1 MKPIKYLLTI
11 FAIIVLIMAAGCDN
25 PNAKT
30 VNDDNTA
37 TTQSE
42 QQSQKVATTSILE
55 DKKDTPDTSKQTQAE
70 ITIYFPDAN
79 AEKLIAVK
87 RQIPTN
93 DNKYVDAIN
102 ELIAGP
108 ANDSEGF
115 AIMPKGTK
123 VLSVNVNNNIATVD
137 FSKEFQNNFTGG
149 STGEIMLIGSIV
161 DTLTNFKEIKSV
173 CFTLEGQPL
182 DILGGH
188 LDLTEPVSRMND
200 LL

>member
-25 PNAKT
+25 QNTKT
-30 VNDDNTA
+30 TNDGNTS
-37 TTQSE
+37 TVQSE

-55 DKKDTPDTSKQTQAE
+55 DKPDTQKQTQTE
-70 ITIYFPDAN
+70 ITVYFPDAN

-102 ELIAGP
+102 ELITGP
-108 ANDSEGF
+108 SNDSEGF

>member
-25 PNAKT
+25 QNTKT
-30 VNDDNTA
+30 TNDGNTS
-37 TTQSE
+37 TVQSE

-55 DKKDTPDTSKQTQAE
+55 DKPDTQKQTQTE
-70 ITIYFPDAN
+70 ITVYFPDAN

-87 RQIPTN
+87 RQIPAN
-93 DNKYVDAIN
+93 DNKYVNAIN
-102 ELIAGP
+102 ELITGP

-115 AIMPKGTK
+115 TIMPKGTK

>member
-25 PNAKT
+25 QNTKT
-30 VNDDNTA
+30 TNDGNTS
-37 TTQSE
+37 TVQSE

-55 DKKDTPDTSKQTQAE
+55 DKPDTQKQTQTE
-70 ITIYFPDAN
+70 ITVYFPDAN

-87 RQIPTN
+87 RQIPAN
-93 DNKYVDAIN
+93 DNKYVNAIN
-102 ELIAGP
+102 ELITGP
-108 ANDSEGF
+108 ANDREGF
-115 AIMPKGTK
+115 TIMPKGTK

-149 STGEIMLIGSIV
+149 STGEIMLVGSIV
-161 DTLTNFKEIKSV
+161 DTLTDFKEIKSV
-173 CFTLEGQPL
+173 RFTLEGQPL

>member
-25 PNAKT
+25 QNTKT
-30 VNDDNTA
+30 TNDGNTS
-37 TTQSE
+37 TVQSE

-55 DKKDTPDTSKQTQAE
+55 DKPDTQKQTQTE
-70 ITIYFPDAN
+70 ITVYFPDAN

-87 RQIPTN
+87 RQIPAN
-93 DNKYVDAIN
+93 DNKYVNAIN
-102 ELIAGP
+102 ELITGP

-115 AIMPKGTK
+115 TIMPKGTK

-149 STGEIMLIGSIV
+149 STGEIMLVGSIV
-161 DTLTNFKEIKSV
+161 DTLTDFKEIKSV
-173 CFTLEGQPL
+173 RFTLEGQPL
-182 DILGGH
+182 NILGGH

>member
-25 PNAKT
+25 QNTKT
-30 VNDDNTA
+30 TNDGNTS
-37 TTQSE
+37 TVQSE

-55 DKKDTPDTSKQTQAE
+55 DKPDTQKQTQTE
-70 ITIYFPDAN
+70 ITVYFPDAN

-87 RQIPTN
+87 RQIPAN
-93 DNKYVDAIN
+93 DNKYVNAIN
-102 ELIAGP
+102 ELITGP

-115 AIMPKGTK
+115 TIMPKGTK

-149 STGEIMLIGSIV
+149 STGEIMLVGSIV
-161 DTLTNFKEIKSV
+161 DTLTDFKEIKSV
-173 CFTLEGQPL
+173 RFYTGRST
-182 DILGGH
+182 IRY
-188 LDLTEPVSRMND
+188 SRRSFRFN
-200 LL
+200 

>member
-25 PNAKT
+25 QNTKT
-30 VNDDNTA
+30 TNDGNTS
-37 TTQSE
+37 TVQSE

-55 DKKDTPDTSKQTQAE
+55 DKPDTQKQTQTE
-70 ITIYFPDAN
+70 ITVYFPDAN

-87 RQIPTN
+87 RQIPAN
-93 DNKYVDAIN
+93 DNKYVNAIN
-102 ELIAGP
+102 ELITGP

-115 AIMPKGTK
+115 TIMPKGTK

-149 STGEIMLIGSIV
+149 STGEIMLVGSIV
-161 DTLTNFKEIKSV
+161 DTLTDFKEIKSV
-173 CFTLEGQPL
+173 RFTLEGQPL

>member
-1 MKPIKYLLTI
+1 M
-11 FAIIVLIMAAGCDN
+11 
-25 PNAKT
+25 
-30 VNDDNTA
+30 
-37 TTQSE
+37 
-42 QQSQKVATTSILE
+42 E
-55 DKKDTPDTSKQTQAE
+55 DKPDTQKQTQTE
-70 ITIYFPDAN
+70 ITVYFPDAN

-87 RQIPTN
+87 RQIPAN
-93 DNKYVDAIN
+93 DNKYVNAIN
-102 ELIAGP
+102 ELITGP

-115 AIMPKGTK
+115 TIMPKGTK

-149 STGEIMLIGSIV
+149 STGEIMLVGSIV
-161 DTLTNFKEIKSV
+161 DTLTDFKEIKSV
-173 CFTLEGQPL
+173 RFTLEGQPL

>member
-11 FAIIVLIMAAGCDN
+11 FAIIVLIMAAGCN
-25 PNAKT
+25 NQNTKT
-30 VNDDNTA
+30 TNDGNTS
-37 TTQSE
+37 TVQSE

-55 DKKDTPDTSKQTQAE
+55 DKPDTQKQTQTE
-70 ITIYFPDAN
+70 ITVYFPDAN

-87 RQIPTN
+87 RQIPAN
-93 DNKYVDAIN
+93 DNKYVNAIN
-102 ELIAGP
+102 ELITGP
-108 ANDSEGF
+108 SNDSEGF
-115 AIMPKGTK
+115 TIMPKGTK

-149 STGEIMLIGSIV
+149 STGEIMLVGSIV
-161 DTLTNFKEIKSV
+161 DTLTDFKEIKSV
-173 CFTLEGQPL
+173 RFTLEGQPL

>member
-25 PNAKT
+25 QNTKT
-30 VNDDNTA
+30 TNDGNTA

-55 DKKDTPDTSKQTQAE
+55 DKPDTQKQTQTE
-70 ITIYFPDAN
+70 ITVYFPDAN

-87 RQIPTN
+87 RQIPAN
-93 DNKYVDAIN
+93 DNKYVNAIN
-102 ELIAGP
+102 ELITGP

-115 AIMPKGTK
+115 TIMPKGTK

-149 STGEIMLIGSIV
+149 STGEIMLVGSIV
-161 DTLTNFKEIKSV
+161 DTLTDFKEIKSV
-173 CFTLEGQPL
+173 RFTLEGQPL
-182 DILGGH
+182 NILGGH

>member
-25 PNAKT
+25 QNTKT
-30 VNDDNTA
+30 TNDGNTS
-37 TTQSE
+37 TVQSE

-55 DKKDTPDTSKQTQAE
+55 DKPDTQKQTQTE
-70 ITIYFPDAN
+70 ITVYFPDAN

-87 RQIPTN
+87 RQIPAN
-93 DNKYVDAIN
+93 DNKYVNAIN
-102 ELIAGP
+102 ELITGP

-115 AIMPKGTK
+115 TIMPKGTK

-149 STGEIMLIGSIV
+149 STGEIMLVGSIV

-173 CFTLEGQPL
+173 RFTLEGQPL

>member
-25 PNAKT
+25 QNTKT
-30 VNDDNTA
+30 TNNGNTS
-37 TTQSE
+37 TVQSE

-55 DKKDTPDTSKQTQAE
+55 DKPDTQKQTQTE
-70 ITIYFPDAN
+70 ITVYFPDAN

-87 RQIPTN
+87 RQIPAN
-93 DNKYVDAIN
+93 DNKYVNAIN
-102 ELIAGP
+102 ELITGP

-115 AIMPKGTK
+115 TIMPKGTK

-149 STGEIMLIGSIV
+149 STGEIMLVGSIV
-161 DTLTNFKEIKSV
+161 DTLTDFKEIKSV
-173 CFTLEGQPL
+173 RFTLEGQPL

>member
-25 PNAKT
+25 QNTKT
-30 VNDDNTA
+30 TNDGNTA
-37 TTQSE
+37 TTHSE

-55 DKKDTPDTSKQTQAE
+55 DKPDTQKQTQTE
-70 ITIYFPDAN
+70 ITVYFPDAN

-87 RQIPTN
+87 RQIPAN
-93 DNKYVDAIN
+93 DNKYVNAIN
-102 ELIAGP
+102 ELITGP

-115 AIMPKGTK
+115 TIMPKGTK

-149 STGEIMLIGSIV
+149 STGEIMLVGSIV
-161 DTLTNFKEIKSV
+161 DTLTDFKEIKSV
-173 CFTLEGQPL
+173 RFTLEGQPL

>member
-25 PNAKT
+25 QNTKT
-30 VNDDNTA
+30 TNDGNTS
-37 TTQSE
+37 TVQSE

-55 DKKDTPDTSKQTQAE
+55 DKPDTQKQTQTE
-70 ITIYFPDAN
+70 ITVYFPDAN

-87 RQIPTN
+87 RQIPAN
-93 DNKYVDAIN
+93 DNKYVNAIN
-102 ELIAGP
+102 ELITGP
-108 ANDSEGF
+108 SNDSEGF
-115 AIMPKGTK
+115 TIMPKGTK

-149 STGEIMLIGSIV
+149 STGEIMLVGSIV
-161 DTLTNFKEIKSV
+161 DTLTDFKEIKSV
-173 CFTLEGQPL
+173 RFTLEGQPL

-188 LDLTEPVSRMND
+188 LDLTEPISRMND

>member
-25 PNAKT
+25 QNTKT
-30 VNDDNTA
+30 TNDGNTS
-37 TTQSE
+37 TVQSE

-55 DKKDTPDTSKQTQAE
+55 DKPDTQKQTQTE
-70 ITIYFPDAN
+70 ITVYFPDAN

-87 RQIPTN
+87 RQIPAN
-93 DNKYVDAIN
+93 DNKYVNAIN
-102 ELIAGP
+102 ELITGP
-108 ANDSEGF
+108 SNDSEGF
-115 AIMPKGTK
+115 TIMPKGTK

-149 STGEIMLIGSIV
+149 STGEIMLVGSIV
-161 DTLTNFKEIKSV
+161 DTLTDFKEIKSV
-173 CFTLEGQPL
+173 RFTLEGQPL

>member
-25 PNAKT
+25 QNTKT
-30 VNDDNTA
+30 TNDGNTS
-37 TTQSE
+37 TVQSE
-42 QQSQKVATTSILE
+42 QQSQKIATTSILE
-55 DKKDTPDTSKQTQAE
+55 DKPDTQKQTQTE
-70 ITIYFPDAN
+70 ITVYFPDAN

-87 RQIPTN
+87 RQIPAN
-93 DNKYVDAIN
+93 DNKYVNAIN
-102 ELIAGP
+102 ELITGP
-108 ANDSEGF
+108 SNDSEGF
-115 AIMPKGTK
+115 TIMPKGTK

-149 STGEIMLIGSIV
+149 STGEIMLVGSIV
-161 DTLTNFKEIKSV
+161 DTLTDFKEIKSV
-173 CFTLEGQPL
+173 RFTLEGQPL

>member
-1 MKPIKYLLTI
+1 MKPIKDLLTI

-25 PNAKT
+25 QNTKT
-30 VNDDNTA
+30 TNDGNTS
-37 TTQSE
+37 TVQSE

-55 DKKDTPDTSKQTQAE
+55 DKPVTQKQTQTE
-70 ITIYFPDAN
+70 ITVYFPDAN

-87 RQIPTN
+87 RQIPAN
-93 DNKYVDAIN
+93 DNKYVNAIN
-102 ELIAGP
+102 ELITGP

-115 AIMPKGTK
+115 TIMPKGTK

-149 STGEIMLIGSIV
+149 STGEIMLVGSIV
-161 DTLTNFKEIKSV
+161 DTLTDFKEIKSV
-173 CFTLEGQPL
+173 RFTLEGQPL

>member
-25 PNAKT
+25 QNTKT
-30 VNDDNTA
+30 TNDGNTS
-37 TTQSE
+37 TVQSE

-55 DKKDTPDTSKQTQAE
+55 DKPDTQKQTQIE
-70 ITIYFPDAN
+70 ITVYFPDAN

-87 RQIPTN
+87 RQIPAN
-93 DNKYVDAIN
+93 DNKYVNAIN
-102 ELIAGP
+102 ELITGP

-115 AIMPKGTK
+115 TIMPKGTK

-149 STGEIMLIGSIV
+149 STGEIMLVGSIV
-161 DTLTNFKEIKSV
+161 DTLTDFKEIKSV
-173 CFTLEGQPL
+173 RFTLEGQPL

>member
-25 PNAKT
+25 QNTKT
-30 VNDDNTA
+30 TNDGNTS
-37 TTQSE
+37 TVQSE

-55 DKKDTPDTSKQTQAE
+55 DKPDTQKQTQTE
-70 ITIYFPDAN
+70 ITVYFPDAN

-87 RQIPTN
+87 RQIPAN
-93 DNKYVDAIN
+93 DNKYVNAIN
-102 ELIAGP
+102 ELITGP
-108 ANDSEGF
+108 SNDSEGF

-149 STGEIMLIGSIV
+149 STGEIMLVGSIV
-161 DTLTNFKEIKSV
+161 DTLTDFKEIKSV
-173 CFTLEGQPL
+173 RFTLEGQPL

>member
-25 PNAKT
+25 QNTKT
-30 VNDDNTA
+30 TNDGNTS
-37 TTQSE
+37 TVQSE

-55 DKKDTPDTSKQTQAE
+55 DKPDTQKQTQTE
-70 ITIYFPDAN
+70 ITVYFPDAN

-87 RQIPTN
+87 RQIPAN
-93 DNKYVDAIN
+93 DNKYVNAIN
-102 ELIAGP
+102 ELITGP

-115 AIMPKGTK
+115 TIMPKGTK

-137 FSKEFQNNFTGG
+137 FSKEFQNKFTGG
-149 STGEIMLIGSIV
+149 STGEIMLVGSIV
-161 DTLTNFKEIKSV
+161 DTLTDFKEIKSV
-173 CFTLEGQPL
+173 RFTLEGQPL

>member
-11 FAIIVLIMAAGCDN
+11 FAIIVLIMAAGCN
-25 PNAKT
+25 NQNTKT
-30 VNDDNTA
+30 TNDGNTS
-37 TTQSE
+37 TVQSE

-55 DKKDTPDTSKQTQAE
+55 DKPDTQKQTQTE
-70 ITIYFPDAN
+70 ITVYFPDAN

-87 RQIPTN
+87 RQIPAN
-93 DNKYVDAIN
+93 DNKYVNAIN
-102 ELIAGP
+102 ELITGP

-115 AIMPKGTK
+115 TIMPKGTK

-149 STGEIMLIGSIV
+149 STGEIMLVGSIV
-161 DTLTNFKEIKSV
+161 DTLTDFKEIKSV
-173 CFTLEGQPL
+173 RFTLEGQPL

>member
-25 PNAKT
+25 QNTKT
-30 VNDDNTA
+30 TNDGNTS
-37 TTQSE
+37 TVQSE

-55 DKKDTPDTSKQTQAE
+55 DKPDTQKQTQTE
-70 ITIYFPDAN
+70 ITVYFPDAN

-87 RQIPTN
+87 RQIPAN
-93 DNKYVDAIN
+93 DNKYVNAIN
-102 ELIAGP
+102 ELITGP

-115 AIMPKGTK
+115 TIMPKGTK
-123 VLSVNVNNNIATVD
+123 VLSVNVNNNIAIVD

-149 STGEIMLIGSIV
+149 STGEIMLVGSIV
-161 DTLTNFKEIKSV
+161 DTLTDFKEIKSV
-173 CFTLEGQPL
+173 RFTLEGQPL

>member
-1 MKPIKYLLTI
+1 MKPIKYLFTI

-25 PNAKT
+25 QNTKT
-30 VNDDNTA
+30 TNDGNTS
-37 TTQSE
+37 TVQSE

-55 DKKDTPDTSKQTQAE
+55 DKPDTQKQTQTE
-70 ITIYFPDAN
+70 ITVYFPDAN

-87 RQIPTN
+87 RQIPAN
-93 DNKYVDAIN
+93 DNKYVNAIN
-102 ELIAGP
+102 ELITGP

-115 AIMPKGTK
+115 TIMPKGTK

-149 STGEIMLIGSIV
+149 STGEIMLVGSIV
-161 DTLTNFKEIKSV
+161 DTLTDFKEIKSV
-173 CFTLEGQPL
+173 RFTLEGQPL

>member
-11 FAIIVLIMAAGCDN
+11 FAIIVLIMAAGCDSQN
-25 PNAKT
+25 NKTANNASAPQ
-30 VNDDNTA
+30 NEQ
-37 TTQSE
+37 TQ
-42 QQSQKVATTSILE
+42 VATSSIQE
-55 DKKDTPDTSKQTQAE
+55 NKPDVSKQTQTE
-70 ITIYFPDAN
+70 ITVYFPDAN

-87 RQIPTN
+87 RQIPDN
-93 DNKYVDAIN
+93 DNKYVNAIN
-102 ELIAGP
+102 ELITGP

-123 VLSVNVNNNIATVD
+123 VLSVNVNDNIATVD

-149 STGEIMLIGSIV
+149 STGEIMLVGSIV
-161 DTLTNFKEIKSV
+161 DTLTDFKEIKSV
-173 CFTLEGQPL
+173 RFTLEGQPL

-188 LDLTEPVSRMND
+188 LDLTEPVNRMDD

>member
-25 PNAKT
+25 QNTKT
-30 VNDDNTA
+30 TNDGNTS
-37 TTQSE
+37 TVQSE

-55 DKKDTPDTSKQTQAE
+55 DKPDTQKQTQTE

-87 RQIPTN
+87 RQIPAN
-93 DNKYVDAIN
+93 DNKYVNAIN
-102 ELIAGP
+102 ELITGP

-115 AIMPKGTK
+115 TIMPKGTK

-149 STGEIMLIGSIV
+149 STGEIMLVGSIV
-161 DTLTNFKEIKSV
+161 DTLTDFKEIKSV
-173 CFTLEGQPL
+173 RFTLEGQPL

>member
-25 PNAKT
+25 QNTKT
-30 VNDDNTA
+30 TNDGNTS
-37 TTQSE
+37 TVQSE

-55 DKKDTPDTSKQTQAE
+55 DKPDTQKQTQTE
-70 ITIYFPDAN
+70 ITVYFPDAN

-102 ELIAGP
+102 ELITGP
-108 ANDSEGF
+108 SNDSEGF

-149 STGEIMLIGSIV
+149 STGEIMLVGSIV
-161 DTLTNFKEIKSV
+161 DTLTDFKEIKSV
-173 CFTLEGQPL
+173 RFTLEGQPL

>member
-1 MKPIKYLLTI
+1 MKPIEYLLTI

-25 PNAKT
+25 QNTKT
-30 VNDDNTA
+30 TNDGNTS
-37 TTQSE
+37 TVQSE

-55 DKKDTPDTSKQTQAE
+55 DKPDTQKQTQTE
-70 ITIYFPDAN
+70 ITVYFPDAN

-87 RQIPTN
+87 RQIPAN
-93 DNKYVDAIN
+93 DNKYVNAIN
-102 ELIAGP
+102 ELITGP

-115 AIMPKGTK
+115 TIMPKGTK

-149 STGEIMLIGSIV
+149 STGEIMLVGSIV
-161 DTLTNFKEIKSV
+161 DTLTDFKEIKSV
-173 CFTLEGQPL
+173 RFTLEGQPL

>member
-25 PNAKT
+25 QNTKT
-30 VNDDNTA
+30 TNDGNTA

-55 DKKDTPDTSKQTQAE
+55 DKPDTQKQTQTE
-70 ITIYFPDAN
+70 ITVYFPDAN

-87 RQIPTN
+87 RQIPAN
-93 DNKYVDAIN
+93 DNKYVNAIN
-102 ELIAGP
+102 ELITGP

-115 AIMPKGTK
+115 TIMPKGTK

-149 STGEIMLIGSIV
+149 STGEIMLVGSIV
-161 DTLTNFKEIKSV
+161 DTLTDFKEIKSV
-173 CFTLEGQPL
+173 RFTLEGQPL